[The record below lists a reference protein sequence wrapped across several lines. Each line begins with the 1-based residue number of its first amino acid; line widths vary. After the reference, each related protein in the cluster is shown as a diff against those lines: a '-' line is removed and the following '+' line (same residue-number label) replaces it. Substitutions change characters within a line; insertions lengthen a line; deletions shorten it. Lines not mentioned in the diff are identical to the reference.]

1 MTRKR
6 ILEILLCTCL
16 LLPTFLLNIKNYT
29 DWGDDFA
36 MYINEAK
43 LIITGK
49 DINAHH
55 YINNP
60 TTGTYSPS
68 AYPIGYP
75 LLIAPVLKKYGIDF
89 EMLFYYQTI
98 FYVLFGVFLFL
109 LLRKYFSFIVA
120 LLATLLVCFNPYLL
134 NAKAELLSDIPF
146 ATFFYF
152 SILGIHYFEKQQNE
166 KMNFKRI
173 ALLIIFSLTLA
184 FSMHIRSAGSIIFL
198 SYVLYFLLN
207 LKWGK
212 NSTIKISLIGYH
224 FILTIIFY
232 TVIKIIFPIHAFYN
246 SFITIEL
253 IYSNLIIH
261 LTYYAEVL
269 FGFLKFFDVKEYG
282 FITLLSACFFIISIF
297 IGFIVEI
304 KKKTFGLYVILFLT
318 YFIIICMS
326 NLSNNG
332 FRLILPL
339 IFFFV
344 YFSIIGFKNVMP
356 IITSQYKIVGIAS
369 SLLMLFLYRIDVV
382 KMIHPV
388 KNYSA
393 PTDEIYQPV
402 FNYLQKNC
410 TEKDTLAAAYPR
422 AMALFTPSCYFHTSE
437 KIQPDNL
444 MQELKKFHAKYYV
457 TFEGTTEQEI
467 LDYIKKDTFHFEKK
481 IKGGEMDV
489 FYFKNNEID

>member
-6 ILEILLCTCL
+6 ILEILFCACL
-16 LLPTFLLNIKNYT
+16 LLPTFWLNIKNYT

-43 LIITGK
+43 LIVTGK

-60 TTGTYSPS
+60 MTGTYSPS

-75 LLIAPVLKKYGIDF
+75 ILIAPVIKKYGIDF
-89 EMLFYYQTI
+89 EILFYYQTI

-146 ATFFYF
+146 AAFFYF
-152 SILGIHYFEKQQNE
+152 SILGIHYFEKKQNE

-198 SYVLYFLLN
+198 SYLLYFLLN
-207 LKWGK
+207 LKWKK
-212 NSTIKISLIGYH
+212 NSTIKNSRLGYH

-232 TVIKIIFPIHAFYN
+232 AVIKLIFPIHAFYN

-253 IYSNLIIH
+253 IYSNLIAH

-269 FGFLKFFDVKEYG
+269 FGFLNFFDVKEYG

-297 IGFIVEI
+297 IGFIIEI
-304 KKKTFGLYVILFLT
+304 KKKTVGLYAILFLT
-318 YFIIICMS
+318 YFIIICIS

-344 YFSIIGFKNVMP
+344 YFSIIGLKNVLP

-369 SLLMLFLYRIDVV
+369 SLLILFLYRIDVV

-388 KNYSA
+388 KNHSA

-402 FNYLQKNC
+402 FNYLQNNC
-410 TEKDTLAAAYPR
+410 TEKDTLAATYPR
-422 AMALFTPSCYFHTSE
+422 AMALFTSSCYFHTSE
-437 KIQPDNL
+437 KIQPENL
-444 MQELKKFHAKYYV
+444 MQELKKYHAKYYV

-467 LDYIKKDTFHFEKK
+467 LNYIKKDTFHFEKK
-481 IKGGEMDV
+481 IKGGEMEV
-489 FYFKNNEID
+489 FILKNNEID